1 MDGQGGR
8 GAYAQVTAPIGEDG
22 QVTVKPSGK
31 NRGASSVCTAKRLLI
46 AAGIV
51 LIIVIIIV
59 IAVLVSNKSSS
70 SEITSAN
77 TTTIAAIVTSMM
89 GAATQSTIKST
100 TTQPTPAPT
109 TFGPPVRG
117 SFTGAIVLDTP
128 YLRSYDDVRAQGTDE
143 LMTNFTQAMDKV
155 YAVPSAVNFIYQN
168 TIVDQIVDAQP
179 KVQVNFTVSLDAINR
194 GARNHL
200 LTTLGSFPSDVMD
213 TYTVLSVDTEPEKK
227 TSLDA

>member
-31 NRGASSVCTAKRLLI
+31 SRGASSVCTAKRLGI
-46 AAGIV
+46 AVVIV
-51 LIIVIIIV
+51 IVIIVIIIV
-59 IAVLVSNKSSS
+59 AVVASKKSSSS

-77 TTTIAAIVTSMM
+77 TTTIAASVTSMM

-143 LMTNFTQAMDKV
+143 LMTNFTQAVSSDHF
-155 YAVPSAVNFIYQN
+155 ADTN
-168 TIVDQIVDAQP
+168 TWSSCCA
-179 KVQVNFTVSLDAINR
+179 
-194 GARNHL
+194 
-200 LTTLGSFPSDVMD
+200 
-213 TYTVLSVDTEPEKK
+213 
-227 TSLDA
+227 

>member
-31 NRGASSVCTAKRLLI
+31 SRGASSVCTAKRLGI
-46 AAGIV
+46 AVVIV
-51 LIIVIIIV
+51 IVIIVIIIV
-59 IAVLVSNKSSS
+59 AVVASKKSSSS

-77 TTTIAAIVTSMM
+77 TTTIAASVTSMM
-89 GAATQSTIKST
+89 GAATQSTLKSVSAMT

-117 SFTGAIVLDTP
+117 SFTGAIVLNTP

-143 LMTNFTQAMDKV
+143 LMTNFTQA
-155 YAVPSAVNFIYQN
+155 
-168 TIVDQIVDAQP
+168 
-179 KVQVNFTVSLDAINR
+179 VSSD
-194 GARNHL
+194 
-200 LTTLGSFPSDVMD
+200 TLCRHKYMVFM
-213 TYTVLSVDTEPEKK
+213 
-227 TSLDA
+227 

>member
-89 GAATQSTIKST
+89 T